1 MTSPDFSTW
10 PVVHSPALSESSAE
24 EAVEVG
30 GGRVETE
37 ADEVE
42 AEEEEDEEDE
52 KADEV
57 SLASCL
63 FNSQALHIISR
74 L

>member
-1 MTSPDFSTW
+1 M
-10 PVVHSPALSESSAE
+10 VHSPALSESSAE

-37 ADEVE
+37 TEADEEE
-42 AEEEEDEEDE
+42 AEEEESEEDE
-52 KADEV
+52 KANEV

-63 FNSQALHIISR
+63 FNS
-74 L
+74 